1 MARMK
6 FWGQSYTS
14 TGSFLFHD
22 RLFSLQRKKFDLVF
36 CVLHVDDHVY
46 ERDTAHDLW
55 VHILFRQQTEIDD
68 LMFLGFYPQHF
79 FFTQHFTF
87 WFPHIWHQR
96 LQIIIIFFKRTKH
109 PHRHLTVCFSIRPSR
124 KLKENKNAP
133 SSGGVR
139 IHHSRLVSHQY
150 KSSDF

>member
-79 FFTQHFTF
+79 FLHNTSLFDF
-87 WFPHIWHQR
+87 
-96 LQIIIIFFKRTKH
+96 
-109 PHRHLTVCFSIRPSR
+109 LTSDISGY
-124 KLKENKNAP
+124 KL
-133 SSGGVR
+133 
-139 IHHSRLVSHQY
+139 L
-150 KSSDF
+150 